1 MGNKKYVPDD
11 LDIRIIMELKKDGRV
26 SFRTIAEEL
35 NVSDQ
40 TVRFRV
46 TRMMENEILR
56 VSPLINPFYFD
67 NSLLSL
73 ICMQLESRTQ
83 KETMD
88 RISKMEG
95 VVSVCNTAGEF
106 DLFVEVFHQSRSE
119 LNRFLF
125 EELPKVPGIKNTHS
139 FIFLDA
145 NNKWIEVGNY
155 SIPSRTNNQS

>member
-1 MGNKKYVPDD
+1 MSKKYIPDD
-11 LDIRIIMELKKDGRV
+11 LDLKIISQLEKDGRI
-26 SFRTIAEEL
+26 SFRTIAEKL
-35 NVSDQ
+35 DISDQ

-46 TRMMENEILR
+46 TRLIENEILK
-56 VSPLINPFYFD
+56 VSPLINPFYFN

-73 ICMQLESRTQ
+73 IGMQLESRTQ
-83 KETMD
+83 KETME
-88 RISKMEG
+88 RIAKMEN

-139 FIFLDA
+139 FVFLDA
-145 NNKWIEVGNY
+145 KNKWIEAGNCT
-155 SIPSRTNNQS
+155 IPSRLRD